1 MKKILQSLLLLA
13 GLMMLPAATHA
24 QDIYG
29 DVNSD
34 QEVTIAD
41 VNVII
46 DVILG
51 KGHTASA
58 DVNGDGEVT
67 IADINAI
74 INIILG
80 GGAPTPVEHEYVDLG
95 LPSGTLWATCNVGA
109 NNPEDYG
116 EYYAW
121 GETEPKQTY
130 EWKSYLWCNGSQ
142 RKLTKYCNTDY
153 YGTVDNKTELD
164 PEDDAAHV
172 NWGPE
177 WCMPTTE
184 QQEELCLMCT
194 WRWTQLNDV
203 NGYLVTG
210 PNENTLFLPAAG
222 TRWGSSRFGEGTDGY
237 YWSRSLLYI
246 MCYKANDLHFRQSS
260 TGGVWDNGYERRLG
274 LSIRPVRVPL

>member
-1 MKKILQSLLLLA
+1 MKKFLQSLLLLA

-29 DVNSD
+29 DVNGD

-95 LPSGTLWATCNVGA
+95 LPI
-109 NNPEDYG
+109 
-116 EYYAW
+116 
-121 GETEPKQTY
+121 Q
-130 EWKSYLWCNGSQ
+130 
-142 RKLTKYCNTDY
+142 
-153 YGTVDNKTELD
+153 
-164 PEDDAAHV
+164 
-172 NWGPE
+172 
-177 WCMPTTE
+177 
-184 QQEELCLMCT
+184 
-194 WRWTQLNDV
+194 
-203 NGYLVTG
+203 
-210 PNENTLFLPAAG
+210 
-222 TRWGSSRFGEGTDGY
+222 
-237 YWSRSLLYI
+237 
-246 MCYKANDLHFRQSS
+246 
-260 TGGVWDNGYERRLG
+260 
-274 LSIRPVRVPL
+274 

>member
-80 GGAPTPVEHEYVDLG
+80 GAPPPPLSMSMWT
-95 LPSGTLWATCNVGA
+95 WACPAARCG
-109 NNPEDYG
+109 
-116 EYYAW
+116 
-121 GETEPKQTY
+121 
-130 EWKSYLWCNGSQ
+130 Q
-142 RKLTKYCNTDY
+142 RATW
-153 YGTVDNKTELD
+153 E
-164 PEDDAAHV
+164 
-172 NWGPE
+172 
-177 WCMPTTE
+177 PTT
-184 QQEELCLMCT
+184 LRTTATTSPGARPSPSRPM
-194 WRWTQLNDV
+194 
-203 NGYLVTG
+203 NGRATSG
-210 PNENTLFLPAAG
+210 ATAPSESSQNTATLTITERLT
-222 TRWGSSRFGEGTDGY
+222 TRQNLILRT
-237 YWSRSLLYI
+237 
-246 MCYKANDLHFRQSS
+246 M
-260 TGGVWDNGYERRLG
+260 
-274 LSIRPVRVPL
+274 PPM